1 MHLVFDQLLRR
12 PGEIFNVLRAVFQCV
27 AATLNVLRP
36 SVAENRHTL
45 ADVLQRM
52 APGRSVAAK
61 AVLRQRLVRVRHSA
75 THLFLL
81 SIKYTHTRTCTYA
94 YRGNI
99 GRGFEVLHLWRSV
112 GRSVAVRQ
120 PHASAGAVS

>member
-1 MHLVFDQLLRR
+1 MHLVFDPAAPTIQSTNSGLL
-12 PGEIFNVLRAVFQCV
+12 EHVAMAFSNVLRAVFQCV

-36 SVAENRHTL
+36 STALERHTL
-45 ADVLQRM
+45 SDVLQRM
-52 APGRSVAAK
+52 ASRQCVAAK

-99 GRGFEVLHLWRSV
+99 GRGFEVLHLWRS
-112 GRSVAVRQ
+112 R
-120 PHASAGAVS
+120 AVS